1 MKEGIN
7 FDGQVISALFFA
19 EDLVLTSH
27 TKPRGMERM
36 LRVVSKFCEGMDMR
50 LAVEKD
56 HNLIQQS
63 AGNTVWKMDKDDP
76 SLEAFLV
83 GKYVGIDIQ
92 VKGWSLIKVREEKML
107 AIAQNFGP
115 FP

>member
-7 FDGQVISALFFA
+7 FDGQVIFFA
-19 EDLVLTSH
+19 EDLVLISR

-56 HNLIQQS
+56 HNLIQ
-63 AGNTVWKMDKDDP
+63 
-76 SLEAFLV
+76 
-83 GKYVGIDIQ
+83 
-92 VKGWSLIKVREEKML
+92 
-107 AIAQNFGP
+107 
-115 FP
+115 